1 MKYYICIYLNIYIYI
16 YKILYIYIF
25 GFGSGFEQIEY
36 YVNIMFPPGW
46 TSSEIHGR
54 RGEGR

>member
-1 MKYYICIYLNIYIYI
+1 MYEILYMYIFKYIYI
-16 YKILYIYIF
+16 RSYIYIYIF

>member
-1 MKYYICIYLNIYIYI
+1 MKYYICIYLNIYI

>member
-1 MKYYICIYLNIYIYI
+1 MYEILYMYIFKYIYI
-16 YKILYIYIF
+16 RSYIYIF